1 MKYKSIDNI
10 ISSSCGVWEQFALPS
25 QFSRARNFAELWF
38 SLCRNAFRFY
48 AKFYMVISNQGVII
62 KICVAGYMSEQ
73 SDLES
78 NCNLSAVA
86 FWAREM

>member
-1 MKYKSIDNI
+1 
-10 ISSSCGVWEQFALPS
+10 
-25 QFSRARNFAELWF
+25 
-38 SLCRNAFRFY
+38 
-48 AKFYMVISNQGVII
+48 MVISNQGVII